1 MLTKLV
7 SFARANQVHI
17 WFVAHPAKMAT
28 NPDGST
34 AVPKGMNISGSAA
47 FFAKAD
53 LGVTVHLSPD
63 KVTEIHC
70 WKARFKWIGTTGSTT
85 LDYDI
90 PTGVYSNPT
99 FERDYEIEGSKDW
112 HETEEEWRI

>member
-1 MLTKLV
+1 
-7 SFARANQVHI
+7 
-17 WFVAHPAKMAT
+17 MAT

-53 LGVTVHLSPD
+53 LGITVHLSPE
-63 KVTEIHC
+63 KASEIHV
-70 WKARFKWIGTTGSTT
+70 WKVRFKWIGTTGGTV

-90 PTGVYSNPT
+90 PTGRYSELKLEDLPDPFT
-99 FERDYEIEGSKDW
+99 PRVPDW
-112 HETEEEWRI
+112 NETNDDWDIGK